1 MNTLA
6 ARFASQLDDALF
18 EILHGCQI
26 VGLPSAGSGKW
37 SATDN
42 LAHLGRYHEVF
53 AERLSRILAEEAPE
67 FARYRSDDDEEFAT
81 WRAMPL
87 DAMLERVRAL
97 RRTLT
102 TRVEAL
108 TTDELDRV
116 GIHPAFGRMRLR
128 LWIEFFLMHEGHH
141 LYVIMQRTRGV

>member
-26 VGLPSAGSGKW
+26 VGLPSAAAGKW

-53 AERLSRILAEEAPE
+53 AERLSRIIAEEAPE
-67 FARYRSDDDEEFAT
+67 FARYRAEDDEEFAA

-87 DAMLERVRAL
+87 DAMLERIRSL
-97 RRTLT
+97 RRSLSARVESLT
-102 TRVEAL
+102 TEQ
-108 TTDELDRV
+108 LDRIGV
-116 GIHPAFGRMRLR
+116 HPAFGRMRLR

-141 LYVIMQRTRGV
+141 LYVILQRTRGV

>member
-67 FARYRSDDDEEFAT
+67 FARYRADDDEEFAA

-116 GIHPAFGRMRLR
+116 GVHPAFGRMRLR

-141 LYVIMQRTRGV
+141 LYVILQRTRGV

>member
-26 VGLPSAGSGKW
+26 IGLPSAGAGKW
-37 SATDN
+37 SAIDN

-53 AERLSRILAEEAPE
+53 AERLSRIIAEEAPE
-67 FARYRSDDDEEFAT
+67 FARYRADDDEEFAA

-87 DAMLERVRAL
+87 DAMLERIRSL
-97 RRTLT
+97 RRDLS
-102 TRVEAL
+102 TRVESL
-108 TTDELDRV
+108 TAEQLDRIGV
-116 GIHPAFGRMRLR
+116 HPAFGRMRLR

-141 LYVIMQRTRGV
+141 LYVILQRTRGV

>member
-6 ARFASQLDDALF
+6 ARFASQFDDALF

-26 VGLPSAGSGKW
+26 VGLPPASSGKW
-37 SATDN
+37 SALDN

-53 AERLSRILAEEAPE
+53 AERLARILAEDAPE
-67 FARYRSDDDEEFAT
+67 FSRYRADDDEAFPA
-81 WRAMPL
+81 WRALPL
-87 DAMLERVRAL
+87 DAMLERIRPL
-97 RRTLT
+97 RRTLAA
-102 TRVEAL
+102 RVEAL
-108 TTDELDRV
+108 TAQELDRI

-141 LYVIMQRTRGV
+141 LYVILQRTRGA